1 MSRSDHTPAL
11 EGFGSSRATSRRD
24 TSSATAKQPASRSVR
39 PKTRRSGPA
48 SQRCL
53 RRKLPRRHKACLRSP
68 PAPVPLAKVQ
78 LSQRQPYKAGI
89 RLAVFDI
96 AAACSRLDEFID
108 VQDRQVVLQLGAF
121 AVRGKRDRASKPAR
135 SIAKLLGRSSSAVSR
150 EMRRNGGYDC
160 YRATLADENA
170 REDLV
175 AQNVVSSAASAG
187 VGGEAQIG
195 LVTRADSRLAEKNA
209 S

>member
-1 MSRSDHTPAL
+1 
-11 EGFGSSRATSRRD
+11 
-24 TSSATAKQPASRSVR
+24 
-39 PKTRRSGPA
+39 
-48 SQRCL
+48 
-53 RRKLPRRHKACLRSP
+53 
-68 PAPVPLAKVQ
+68 
-78 LSQRQPYKAGI
+78 
-89 RLAVFDI
+89 VFDI

-121 AVRGKRDRASKPAR
+121 AVRGKRDRASTPAR

-175 AQNVVSSAASAG
+175 VQNVVSSAASAG